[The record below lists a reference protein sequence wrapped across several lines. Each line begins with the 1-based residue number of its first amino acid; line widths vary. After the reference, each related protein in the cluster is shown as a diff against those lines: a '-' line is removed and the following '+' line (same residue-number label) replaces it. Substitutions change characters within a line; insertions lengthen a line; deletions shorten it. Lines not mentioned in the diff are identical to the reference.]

1 MSRTSLKKELSNL
14 TAPQLV
20 EVILDAYE
28 SRPEIKEYF
37 EYYLNPDAVKLTDK
51 YMRVIV
57 KEFNRSKR
65 RYSKARVSVVN
76 KTLKQYRSFTPGADN
91 EVKFI
96 VAILETMAGAELSV
110 DFTETQW
117 NLVAKLVNAALLTAD
132 AAGIVDQALI
142 PLSRLS
148 DKDSHL
154 CSRYFT
160 RAIGDAVLDYNS
172 QKTISTK
179 NK

>member
-37 EYYLNPDAVKLTDK
+37 EYYLNPDVVKLTDK

-65 RYSKARVSVVN
+65 HYSKARVSVVN
-76 KTLKQYRSFTPGADN
+76 KTLKQYRSFAPGADN

-96 VAILETMAGAELSV
+96 LAILDTMALAEMSV

-117 NLVAKLVNAALLTAD
+117 NLVTKLVHAALAIAD
-132 AAGIVDQALI
+132 SAGIIDQAVI
-142 PLSRLS
+142 PLSLLAADDSRL
-148 DKDSHL
+148 
-154 CSRYFT
+154 CTRYFV
-160 RAIGDAVLDYNS
+160 RAIDEAVSCYDS
-172 QKTISTK
+172 EKTISLK